1 MTEPLLA
8 LRTSVRAAL
17 LADPDVLALVP
28 ADRIRAGWV
37 RSDDATA
44 ITLRDGGTAYL
55 GRAAG
60 GQVVARCALYLDAW
74 GDDADLAQRIGGA
87 VARCLLDAPAVEGL
101 NLDDWNRPA
110 FVWMRDPDPARTMAH
125 GAATLACV
133 ARWRP

>member
-1 MTEPLLA
+1 MEPLLA
-8 LRTSVRAAL
+8 LRTGVRAAL
-17 LADPDVLALVP
+17 LADPAVTALVP

-37 RSDDATA
+37 RDTDASA
-44 ITLRDGGTAYL
+44 ITLRDGGTSYL
-55 GRAAG
+55 GHAAG
-60 GQVVARCALYLDAW
+60 GQVVASLSLYVDVWAEGADA
-74 GDDADLAQRIGGA
+74 AQRIGGA

-101 NLDDWNRPA
+101 EPDEWNRPA